1 MDIERGRWSA
11 IKELSPEELAQY
23 NGQDGK
29 PVYIAHGDKVVD
41 VTASKLW
48 KDGLHMKRHH
58 AGKDLTTDIQAAPH
72 GVEVLARYPQVGV
85 FKPDRAPERQL
96 PASLVWLLSRFP
108 MLRRHPHPMVI
119 HFPIV
124 FMISTAGFTVL
135 YLLTRYEGFDT
146 TAFHCLGG
154 GLLFTPIAIL
164 TGFYTWWLNYMAKP
178 NRPVNIK
185 MRFSVLLLAVQIA
198 AFSWRL
204 FVPDILTR
212 LGQITIPYVM
222 LVLSLAGIVTVI
234 GWYGAMLTFPIERD

>member
-1 MDIERGRWSA
+1 VKA
-11 IKELSPEELAQY
+11 IKEFSPEELAQF

-29 PVYIAHGDKVVD
+29 PVYIAHGGRVID

-48 KDGLHMKRHH
+48 KGGLHMKRHH

-72 GVEVLARYPQVGV
+72 KLDVLDRYPQVGV
-85 FKPDRAPERQL
+85 LKTEAVSDRKL
-96 PASLVWLLSRFP
+96 PASLAWLLSRFP

-124 FMISTAGFTVL
+124 FMIATTGFTIL
-135 YLLTRYEGFDT
+135 YLLTGYGGFDT

-178 NRPVNIK
+178 NRAVNIK
-185 MRFSVLLLAVQIA
+185 QRLSFVLFAVQIA
-198 AFSWRL
+198 VFVWRIA
-204 FVPDILTR
+204 VPDVLTC
-212 LGQITIPYVM
+212 LGFVTVIYVM
-222 LVLSLAGIVTVI
+222 LVFSLAGTVTII
-234 GWYGAMLTFPIERD
+234 GWFGATLTFPIEKD